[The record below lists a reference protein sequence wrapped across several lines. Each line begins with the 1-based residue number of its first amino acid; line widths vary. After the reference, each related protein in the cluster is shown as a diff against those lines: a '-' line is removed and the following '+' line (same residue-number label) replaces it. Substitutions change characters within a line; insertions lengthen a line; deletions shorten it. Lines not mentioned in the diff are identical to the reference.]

1 MRNLKAGRLQVGS
14 AGCSTKRAMREPRS
28 KECIAASVGRSRA
41 VVRRWSERRRSFL
54 CERRRRRWVPKRDRA
69 SSSKLSGYCLTV
81 VERLKHYLLVR
92 HRRNWEQLF
101 RFGLVGASG
110 VFVNLFVAIMCKKI
124 GPDEDGI
131 FFDLPLTDF
140 NVRWYH
146 VYSTIAF
153 LVANLWNFELNRL
166 WTFRSAKHAGWFRE
180 YFPFL
185 TVGILAQ
192 TIGLGILTLLM
203 HPDSVF
209 SLSPTFFDDSTG
221 FRTRFYWAQLITIA
235 IVTPVSFLLNKFWT
249 FSAVRGKHRVDATE
263 EETVESGHPTA
274 GI

>member
-1 MRNLKAGRLQVGS
+1 M
-14 AGCSTKRAMREPRS
+14 M
-28 KECIAASVGRSRA
+28 
-41 VVRRWSERRRSFL
+41 
-54 CERRRRRWVPKRDRA
+54 
-69 SSSKLSGYCLTV
+69 
-81 VERLKHYLLVR
+81 ERLKHYVLVR
-92 HRRNWEQLF
+92 HGHNWIQLF

-110 VFVNLFVAIMCKKI
+110 VVVNLFVAIMCKKL
-124 GPDEDGI
+124 GPDENGI

-203 HPDSVF
+203 HPDSIF
-209 SLSPTFFDDSTG
+209 SLSQTFFDNSTG

-235 IVTPVSFLLNKFWT
+235 VVTPLSFLLNKFWT
-249 FSAVRGKHRVDATE
+249 FSAVRGKNKVSATAD
-263 EETVESGHPTA
+263 ETVETGHPTA
-274 GI
+274 GV